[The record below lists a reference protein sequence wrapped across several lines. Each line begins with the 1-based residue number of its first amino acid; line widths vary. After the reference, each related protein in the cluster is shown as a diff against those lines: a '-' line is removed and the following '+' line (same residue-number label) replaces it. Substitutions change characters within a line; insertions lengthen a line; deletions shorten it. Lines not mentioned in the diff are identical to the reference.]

1 MPPEPY
7 IEINPTLSQKY
18 TQQQASNYH
27 GGQFKV
33 TIKNQQNNSQR
44 VRLLHE
50 NDDSLSIG
58 ACSMNGELVSDKEN
72 GHAMGGKT
80 DSLAN
85 MPLSLS
91 ASIQNLTQKTKE
103 SGLVCTLPQDD
114 SINHHESTNDPPTN
128 QPMATAT
135 ASQQYEQIK
144 THDTIVKVKHTDF
157 WNNNDCT

>member
-1 MPPEPY
+1 
-7 IEINPTLSQKY
+7 
-18 TQQQASNYH
+18 
-27 GGQFKV
+27 
-33 TIKNQQNNSQR
+33 
-44 VRLLHE
+44 
-50 NDDSLSIG
+50 
-58 ACSMNGELVSDKEN
+58 
-72 GHAMGGKT
+72 MGGKT

-114 SINHHESTNDPPTN
+114 SINHHESTNDPPIN

-157 WNNNDCT
+157 